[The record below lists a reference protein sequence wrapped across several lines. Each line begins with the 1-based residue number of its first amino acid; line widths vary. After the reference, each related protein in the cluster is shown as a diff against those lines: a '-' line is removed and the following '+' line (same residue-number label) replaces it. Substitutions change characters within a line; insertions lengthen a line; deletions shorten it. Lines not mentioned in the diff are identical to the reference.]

1 MPDGD
6 FQDFK
11 KRYYKI
17 INDIAAEAVSQGRVE
32 LNQDSDKLELDF
44 ISDEFE
50 RKLTNL
56 KKQFTDPGVQA
67 EIQNEDFKFEF
78 NKLLEKNENSKIF
91 EYFYQIEKG
100 NNITVDIKELEIP
113 DINKDEIQAQGFV
126 KAFEKMKEKGNDPE
140 FQKYYKNVQKL
151 SEERTLL
158 IVESPEISANLA
170 RADGIFENFN
180 IAAKSYKEE
189 NSNRIALGGDAIPV
203 PSNKEMLDKA
213 EEAFNFQQGLRIKLA
228 QHIALNN
235 IQVFDANNYEISDNF
250 DNLTVGN
257 IFENVQ
263 IPQGLRRYLN
273 INKKFEDL
281 INEQSEISKLNK
293 VFKALDINGQ
303 NIGSFRKLVDD
314 EKAKIEDQRQRESEN
329 RQSSTVKADVTS
341 QSAKTTGRLN
351 TKEQKLK
358 ILKEN
363 LAKKILKVAAVSDKQ
378 IFAIMQDPKAKSAIM
393 KRANQVL
400 EKLNIKDADVL
411 KFGPDNVM
419 SIVNDEDLKYS
430 IQDQAEELV
439 AQTGRRSSSSVD
451 TRDMRGKEEFHDYYQ
466 KKAQKLS
473 QNKFEDNLLE
483 ALKFEDEKDNRNLL
497 ESSWDKFK
505 RIPAMLTSKLPDF
518 QPGEKAVM
526 GVIAALVIPPPLGV
540 IVGLYMVGKAL
551 DEKTGAL
558 SWIADIILPRN
569 EEREVVNNEALEK
582 VNVKDLMTEV
592 SQDLNKLVSRSQGQQ
607 TEKSHVEKDRVQE
620 RHTEKQ
626 TEGQI
631 ERQTEKSQLQQDVQE
646 SIAKFDKIMRSSP
659 ELQENLKVIET
670 AKEIVGKDGVI
681 DTGALETAQER
692 IKHNKQSKG
701 IGK

>member
-1 MPDGD
+1 M
-6 FQDFK
+6 
-11 KRYYKI
+11 
-17 INDIAAEAVSQGRVE
+17 
-32 LNQDSDKLELDF
+32 
-44 ISDEFE
+44 
-50 RKLTNL
+50 
-56 KKQFTDPGVQA
+56 
-67 EIQNEDFKFEF
+67 
-78 NKLLEKNENSKIF
+78 EKNENSKIF

-100 NNITVDIKELEIP
+100 NNIKVDIKELEIP

-126 KAFEKMKEKGNDPE
+126 KAFEKMKEKGNDPK
-140 FQKYYKNVQKL
+140 FQEYYKNVQKL

-170 RADGIFENFN
+170 RADGVFNNFN
-180 IAAKSYKEE
+180 RVKEKYNAE
-189 NSNRIALGGDAIPV
+189 RRQQEVFGDSDSEV
-203 PSNKEMLDKA
+203 PKPPSIRSMLDKA
-213 EEAFNFQQGLRIKLA
+213 EKAYDFQHDLRIKLA
-228 QHIALNN
+228 KHIALNN
-235 IQVFDANNYEISDNF
+235 VPVFDDNGEISKKF
-250 DNLTVGN
+250 DDLEVGN
-257 IFENVQ
+257 IFEGSQ
-263 IPQGLRRYLN
+263 ITEGIDDYL
-273 INKKFEDL
+273 KKSVSKL
-281 INEQSEISKLNK
+281 IRDQSEVTKLNK
-293 VFKALDINGQ
+293 VFNALDIDGQ

-351 TKEQKLK
+351 IKEQKLK

-363 LAKKILKVAAVSDKQ
+363 LAKKILKVAGVSDKQ

-400 EKLNIKDADVL
+400 EELNIKDADVL

-451 TRDMRGKEEFHDYYQ
+451 TRDMMGKEEFHDYYQ

-558 SWIADIILPRN
+558 SWIADKILPRN

-607 TEKSHVEKDRVQE
+607 TERQSHVEKDMVQERQTEKSHVEKDRVQE

-631 ERQTEKSQLQQDVQE
+631 EMQTEKSQLQQDVQE